1 MNKPIKKL
9 NLNRE
14 TVKELGVKAGV
25 RTGADYSIIA
35 QSGTGGRPSGGF
47 SSGGSRGNS
56 ESGSVVGIGSG
67 GIFVGGGF
75 GNWGGH

>member
-1 MNKPIKKL
+1 MDKPIKKL

-47 SSGGSRGNS
+47 SGGGSRGNS
-56 ESGSVVGIGSG
+56 ESGGVGFGSG
-67 GIFVGGGF
+67 GIFVSGGL
-75 GNWGGH
+75 GNWGGR